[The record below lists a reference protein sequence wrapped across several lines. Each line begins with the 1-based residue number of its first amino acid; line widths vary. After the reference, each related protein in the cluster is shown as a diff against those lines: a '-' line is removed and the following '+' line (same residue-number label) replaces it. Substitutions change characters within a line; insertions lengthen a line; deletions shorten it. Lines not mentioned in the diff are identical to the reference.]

1 MASKPAPAEQT
12 HSLADEGR
20 SQQPQEVTPANAP
33 AVVQP
38 INQSSLSLL
47 ADEVAG
53 EVADELSGNPGQL
66 EPAAGDVAG
75 YATGDVSDEKF
86 VIPELLEP
94 TEGKKRGRP
103 RKTE

>member
-1 MASKPAPAEQT
+1 
-12 HSLADEGR
+12 
-20 SQQPQEVTPANAP
+20 
-33 AVVQP
+33 
-38 INQSSLSLL
+38 
-47 ADEVAG
+47 
-53 EVADELSGNPGQL
+53 VADELSGNPGQL